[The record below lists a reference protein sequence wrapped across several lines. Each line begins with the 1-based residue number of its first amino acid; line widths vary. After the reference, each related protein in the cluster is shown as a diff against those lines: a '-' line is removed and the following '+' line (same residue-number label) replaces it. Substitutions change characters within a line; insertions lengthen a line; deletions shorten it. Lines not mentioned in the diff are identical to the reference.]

1 MNRVNVELF
10 GIYGGFFL
18 VILIGII
25 LALIIND
32 LLRRRMIL
40 ACNSLLIDH
49 EEISKV
55 ALNPETKNYLIKN
68 HHHNLYRINEQIERE
83 NGVLKYQ
90 LCLGKRAFKFYLKKR
105 SLWDYDVIGVKMD

>member
-1 MNRVNVELF
+1 MNRVNVEIF
-10 GIYGGFFL
+10 SIYGGFFL
-18 VILIGII
+18 LILVGII
-25 LALIIND
+25 LALFIND

-49 EEISKV
+49 DKISKV
-55 ALNPETKNYLIKN
+55 ALNSETKNYLINN

-83 NGVLKYQ
+83 DGVLKYH

-105 SLWDYDVIGVKMD
+105 NMWSYYVIGVKMD